1 MRVEIFLPDV
11 AGVVARRRGGW
22 CGSRESVRAA
32 DGVNPW
38 AGKADGVNPWAGK
51 ADGVNPWA
59 RWADGTSPWVRWA
72 DGTSPWAR
80 WTDGVNPWA
89 RWRVTTYSTEVVV
102 NDSLWSAR
110 L

>member
-38 AGKADGVNPWAGK
+38 AGKADGVNPWA
-51 ADGVNPWA
+51 
-59 RWADGTSPWVRWA
+59 
-72 DGTSPWAR
+72 
-80 WTDGVNPWA
+80 
-89 RWRVTTYSTEVVV
+89 RWRLTTYSTEVVV